1 MKLVQFFEIATY
13 FPFSLGYL
21 CSRFMK
27 SGFVNLFGKPNAGK
41 STLLNVLMGEKLAI
55 VSHKVQTTRHRI
67 KGILTAPEYQLI
79 LSDTPGIIDPRY
91 KLHEKMMDSV
101 KQAVADT
108 DLAILLLDGKD
119 NPEENDQIFSRL
131 HLKSPALVV
140 INKTDR
146 LTESDISSVA
156 AFFKDKRYASDVLAI
171 SALKKKNTDILL
183 ERIIQLLPEGEPFFD
198 GDEMTDRPMK
208 FFVGEMIR
216 EKIFSLYE
224 DEIPYHTAVLVQEYK
239 EKDTLTKI
247 QADII
252 VQRETQKGILL
263 GEGGKMIRQ
272 LGTESRKEIE
282 GFIGRKVFLELF
294 VKVRPK
300 WRDNEWQLREYGY

>member
-1 MKLVQFFEIATY
+1 MSCKRVAILTFIWLAN
-13 FPFSLGYL
+13 GYL

-41 STLLNVLMGEKLAI
+41 STLLNALMGEKLAI

-67 KGILTAPEYQLI
+67 KGILTAPEYQMI

-108 DLAILLLDGKD
+108 DLALLLVDGKD
-119 NPEENDQIFSRL
+119 NLEENDQIFSRL
-131 HLKSPALVV
+131 HLKVPGLVL
-140 INKTDR
+140 INKCER
-146 LTESDISSVA
+146 LTETEIA
-156 AFFKDKRYASDVLAI
+156 AATAFFNGKKYSTGVLAI
-171 SALKKKNTDILL
+171 SALKKINTDILFK
-183 ERIIQLLPEGEPFFD
+183 RIIALLPEGEAFFD
-198 GDEMTDRPMK
+198 GDEMTDRPVK

-216 EKIFSLYE
+216 EKIFSMYE

-272 LGTESRKEIE
+272 LGTDARKEIE
-282 GFIGRKVFLELF
+282 AFIGRKVFLELF

>member
-1 MKLVQFFEIATY
+1 
-13 FPFSLGYL
+13 
-21 CSRFMK
+21 MK

-41 STLLNVLMGEKLAI
+41 STLLNTLMGEKLAI

-67 KGILTAPEYQLI
+67 KGILTDPEYQMI

-91 KLHEKMMDSV
+91 KLHEKMMETV

-108 DLAILLLDGKD
+108 DVALLLLDGKD
-119 NPEENDQIFSRL
+119 NLEENDQIFSRL
-131 HLKSPALVV
+131 HLKVPALVL
-140 INKTDR
+140 INKSERMTKEEIDA
-146 LTESDISSVA
+146 VKV
-156 AFFKDKRYASDVLAI
+156 FFMDKSYCSEVLAI
-171 SALKKKNTDILL
+171 SALKKINTDVLF
-183 ERIIQLLPEGEPFFD
+183 ERIVQHLPIGEPFFD
-198 GDEMTDRPMK
+198 GDEMTDRPVK
-208 FFVGEMIR
+208 FFVGELIR
-216 EKIFSLYE
+216 EKIFSMYA
-224 DEIPYHTAVLVQEYK
+224 DEIPYHTAVLVQEFK

-263 GEGGKMIRQ
+263 GEGGKMIKQ
-272 LGTESRKEIE
+272 LGTDARKDIE
-282 GFIGRKVFLELF
+282 EFIGRKVFLELF